1 MLRFRSCFRRF
12 CLLGLL
18 AALLSAPAHAA
29 GSAYLI
35 HDRSDTA
42 RSIFSVSN
50 AAGKGSAGILI
61 VQEDGQSYTL
71 PVYRADPGCTITLV
85 GQAAQLRVFPV
96 TVSGGTGVIGWMNEV
111 APSIGQMQV
120 TLADGVRTIAASEFK
135 NYTTQLAGSYQ
146 HQVGAGFQLQN
157 PGYYLVS
164 HSAGGLAPSSV
175 VVRVTGNLPGEV
187 PLLPDGSTDPTKD
200 PSLAGLF
207 GPVAPTTPGTST
219 TPGTAATP
227 GTPTTA
233 TPSASVQAEQNSA
246 PVMVDGKRVL
256 FDAYTIREG
265 TNGYTYFKLRDLAA
279 ALSGSAK
286 QYEVLW
292 DKASGN
298 ILLTSGQPYTA
309 AGGELAPGEPGTKTA
324 VLSTSTIYRNG
335 VAVSP
340 TAYLIG
346 QSNYFK
352 LRDIG
357 ALFDFSVA
365 WDNSAMCIVID
376 TTKPYTP

>member
-1 MLRFRSCFRRF
+1 MLRFRSCVQRI
-12 CLLGLL
+12 CWLGLFAVLLL
-18 AALLSAPAHAA
+18 ATAHAA

-35 HDRSDTA
+35 HDRSDA
-42 RSIFSVSN
+42 SRSIFSISN
-50 AAGKGSAGILI
+50 AADKSSAGILI

-71 PVYRADPGCTITLV
+71 PVYRADPGCTVAVV
-85 GQAAQLRVFPV
+85 GQPAQLRVFPV
-96 TVSGGTGVIGWMNEV
+96 TVSGGTGVVGWTSEI
-111 APSIGQMQV
+111 APSVGQMQV
-120 TLADGVRTIAASEFK
+120 TLADGVRTISASEFK
-135 NYTTQLAGSYQ
+135 NYTYQLTGAYQ
-146 HQVGAGFQLQN
+146 YLVGAGFRLQN

-164 HSAGGLAPSSV
+164 HSDGGLAPSSV
-175 VVRVTGNLPGEV
+175 VVRVTGDIPGEV
-187 PLLPDGSTDPTKD
+187 SLLPDGTSDPTKD

-207 GPVAPTTPGTST
+207 GPVTPST
-219 TPGTAATP
+219 T
-227 GTPTTA
+227 
-233 TPSASVQAEQNSA
+233 TPSAPVSVQAEQNSA
-246 PVMVDGKRVL
+246 PVMVNGKRVL

-279 ALSGSAK
+279 ALSGTEK

-309 AGGELAPGEPGTKTA
+309 AGGELAPGEPGAKTA
-324 VLSTSTIYRNG
+324 VLSTSTIYRDG
-335 VAVSP
+335 VAVTP

-346 QSNYFK
+346 QNNYFK

-357 ALFDFSVA
+357 ELFNFSVA
-365 WDNSAMCIVID
+365 WDNTAMCIVID